1 MKICQILLVPALLL
15 AFIKQANASS
25 GCDLDSNIADGC
37 SGLTS
42 CTLSNGYA
50 TGSCCNSSNL
60 CDIDEGDC
68 DADSDCDGDLICGS
82 NNCVSPFPATHDCC
96 IRDCDNYITITANYA
111 FMWYKRGLIEMTL
124 PEKYYSDGVDME
136 IEFTF
141 DDNWVGD
148 GLYDNGGSDYFCIYF
163 CPNCWNCQEPVA
175 EDSGNYLCSGST
187 CTFGNQEI
195 QNTNTIGVN
204 GVSLAGTRNY
214 EFQIKKSSKITSISF
229 IFGSTRV
236 PYCATSSS

>member
-96 IRDCDNYITITANYA
+96 IRDCDNYITYNTFGSIY
-111 FMWYKRGLIEMTL
+111 RGLIEMTL
-124 PEKYYSDGVDME
+124 PEYYSYGVDME

-141 DDNWVGD
+141 DDTWVGD
-148 GLYDNGGSDYFCIYF
+148 GLYYNGGSDYFCIYF
-163 CPNCWNCQEPVA
+163 CTNCWNCQVPVA
-175 EDSGNYLCSGST
+175 DFSGNYLCSGST
-187 CTFGNQEI
+187 CTFDNQLLM
-195 QNTNTIGVN
+195 IGVE
-204 GVSLAGTRNY
+204 SAGTRNY
-214 EFQIKKSSKITSISF
+214 DFMSSSKITSISF
-229 IFGSTRV
+229 QFGSTRV

>member
-68 DADSDCDGDLICGS
+68 DAFLI
-82 NNCVSPFPATHDCC
+82 VMVILFVDQ
-96 IRDCDNYITITANYA
+96 ITVHHH
-111 FMWYKRGLIEMTL
+111 FLL
-124 PEKYYSDGVDME
+124 PM
-136 IEFTF
+136 I
-141 DDNWVGD
+141 
-148 GLYDNGGSDYFCIYF
+148 
-163 CPNCWNCQEPVA
+163 VA
-175 EDSGNYLCSGST
+175 
-187 CTFGNQEI
+187 
-195 QNTNTIGVN
+195 
-204 GVSLAGTRNY
+204 
-214 EFQIKKSSKITSISF
+214 
-229 IFGSTRV
+229 
-236 PYCATSSS
+236 

>member
-1 MKICQILLVPALLL
+1 
-15 AFIKQANASS
+15 
-25 GCDLDSNIADGC
+25 
-37 SGLTS
+37 
-42 CTLSNGYA
+42 
-50 TGSCCNSSNL
+50 
-60 CDIDEGDC
+60 
-68 DADSDCDGDLICGS
+68 
-82 NNCVSPFPATHDCC
+82 
-96 IRDCDNYITITANYA
+96 
-111 FMWYKRGLIEMTL
+111 
-124 PEKYYSDGVDME
+124 ME

-175 EDSGNYLCSGST
+175 DGSGNYLCSGST
-187 CTFGNQEI
+187 CTFDNQLTDI
-195 QNTNTIGVN
+195 

>member
-82 NNCVSPFPATHDCC
+82 NNCASPFPDTHDCC
-96 IRDCDNYITITANYA
+96 TRACSNYISSVSSG
-111 FMWYKRGLIEMTL
+111 KMTWGTL
-124 PEKYYSDGVDME
+124 TVEFSEDVTSWTME
-136 IEFTF
+136 VTF
-141 DDNWVGD
+141 DTE
-148 GLYDNGGSDYFCIYF
+148 L
-163 CPNCWNCQEPVA
+163 WNAALINFSNAVT
-175 EDSGNYLCSGST
+175 NLNCSGYT
-187 CTFGNQEI
+187 CTFDNRSSDWGSYTANGEQSAGD
-195 QNTNTIGVN
+195 TIDISFSYDSTSAIITD
-204 GVSLAGTRNY
+204 VS
-214 EFQIKKSSKITSISF
+214 ITSE
-229 IFGSTRV
+229 ST
-236 PYCATSSS
+236 PFCTS